1 MSDQNKVP
9 AALLFQRAWGLYKHA
24 FARLFP
30 IAFATFALASLY
42 RYTIMTQ
49 LVSSS
54 SMQKTATIAIMIAS
68 QLVFFCIIALSQN
81 AQLFTLQERYMNQ
94 QTSFRQIIKQSATR
108 FIPMLALILLLLIS
122 IQVVAFGVG
131 WLISQVLPAAMFFVP
146 LLVILISTS
155 FVLFSPCILLFEK
168 QNIIKS
174 IRFSIQRCKSIW
186 RSNFFLLLPPL
197 LAYMLVSSILANIN
211 NSLGNISAAGFGIE
225 EVVTIFTD
233 ALIFPFLMT
242 LIFTQYIH
250 YLPKATPTDNQDSGQ
265 NQEADKS

>member
-54 SMQKTATIAIMIAS
+54 SMQKTTTVAIMIAS
-68 QLVFFCIIALSQN
+68 QLVFFCMIALSQN
-81 AQLFTLQERYMNQ
+81 AQLFTLQEHYMNQ
-94 QTSFRQIIKQSATR
+94 QTPFRQIIKQSAAR

-168 QNIIKS
+168 QNIMKS

-233 ALIFPFLMT
+233 ALIFPFLIT

-250 YLPKATPTDNQDSGQ
+250 YLPKATPADNQDSSQ
-265 NQEADKS
+265 NQEADKN